1 MLYLKM
7 GKKGF
12 YCGWGSFSGLWGVG
26 SWVSGCMLG
35 YNQTPVLIEYQ
46 LTASGKKFANVID
59 AMIEWGL
66 DHRREVMEN

>member
-12 YCGWGSFSGLWGVG
+12 YCEWGSFSGLWGVE
-26 SWVSGCMLG
+26 SWVSGCMLVQP
-35 YNQTPVLIEYQ
+35 NACHDRIPIK
-46 LTASGKKFANVID
+46 ASGKKFANVID